1 MKTLGLMIPSAWK
14 TFVFHFRILWP
25 MGFVNFWGFVKLLF
39 ICLLLK
45 SFLCFCQCWELI
57 SHYLFKD
64 CFCSILSLP
73 YFQSSD
79 MCQTLV
85 ELPGGTLGKEPTCQ
99 CKSHKTHGFN
109 PWVKKIPGRRR
120 YQPIPVFLPREFH
133 GQKSLVGYSPWGLK
147 ESDTTEVI

>member
-1 MKTLGLMIPSAWK
+1 MN
-14 TFVFHFRILWP
+14 LW
-25 MGFVNFWGFVKLLF
+25 
-39 ICLLLK
+39 LK

-133 GQKSLVGYSPWGLK
+133 GQKSLEGYSPWGCTVGHIYTYSQYMFCRSRFISPAYTK
-147 ESDTTEVI
+147 TFCFINPNVG